1 MSCLSRRQARR
12 EQSPSQLCL
21 VPMGPLLLTLLLQ
34 ALLLQALLLQA
45 LLLQACCFRLLR
57 GASSRLPSGASASP
71 DSIASS
77 IMSRSISAS
86 PSANAVGSG
95 SPLGSV
101 VYHAVSGTVISAKF
115 DGRSPLRSVS
125 VKKISVS
132 PIATE
137 KRAGALP
144 TTSPRYRPEDQA
156 GGIRPV

>member
-21 VPMGPLLLTLLLQ
+21 VPLGPLLLTLLLQ

-45 LLLQACCFRLLR
+45 LALGLL
-57 GASSRLPSGASASP
+57 SRLPSGASASP